1 MLNAQSSEGVQV
13 DRSPSEAYQTKYRVS
28 QLVNGRLGN
37 RHVDD
42 FDGLVL
48 HHPISNTSA
57 RVSNGVVV
65 DTQRGGRRSYGVI
78 GGQIEE
84 IETRQ
89 SDARSSA
96 IGPDQVLL
104 IKDFILED
112 SRIAPFGR
120 GARDVDVPAPF
131 AGYVGR
137 VIPGQGLVDIL
148 DRKDGEL
155 LARIRHLKPINVS
168 VGDTIQYGQTLGT
181 QGAVGLGRDGRKH
194 VHMEVDTGQYQQ
206 YANYVEDLVSGRLAL
221 CPADRG
227 TGIEPRPVVDDG
239 VTRVGESNGVVRIV
253 QQRLNEGGFRGADG
267 ERLAEDGIYRLSMQR
282 AVINYQAAE
291 GLPQSGDLDAA
302 TLQRIA
308 PTIFPPAVNSPR
320 NPASPALL
328 DGQAQLHDAP
338 AGEAPSD
345 PLFAQAQDAMQ
356 HLEESLGR
364 GYDAHS
370 ERMAASV
377 ACLAKANGFDHI
389 DHIVLSS
396 ATERAAQGAH
406 VIAVQGAMN
415 DPAHL
420 RAQMGTDDA
429 LAVPADA
436 SLARLA
442 RIEPMVREPSTVQ
455 ADPCVGQDPSVM
467 HRMG

>member
-1 MLNAQSSEGVQV
+1 MREF
-13 DRSPSEAYQTKYRVS
+13 E
-28 QLVNGRLGN
+28 
-37 RHVDD
+37 
-42 FDGLVL
+42 GLVT
-48 HHPISNTSA
+48 HHPISNAGAEIKGGLPTEVEDA
-57 RVSNGVVV
+57 RH
-65 DTQRGGRRSYGVI
+65 RSYGLI
-78 GGQIEE
+78 GGKLEE
-84 IETRQ
+84 LETRQ
-89 SDARSSA
+89 SDAKSSA

-137 VIPGQGLVDIL
+137 VIAGQGLVDIL

-155 LARIRHLKPINVS
+155 LARIRHLKPIDVS
-168 VGDTIQYGQTLGT
+168 VGDTVQYGQTLGT

-194 VHMEVDTGQYQQ
+194 VHMEVDTGQYQP

-221 CPADRG
+221 DPADRG
-227 TGIEPRPVVDDG
+227 TGIEPRAVVDDG
-239 VTRVGESNGVVRIV
+239 VTRIGESNEVVRIV
-253 QQRLNEGGFRGADG
+253 QQRLNEAGFRGADG
-267 ERLAEDGIYRLSMQR
+267 ERLAEDGTYRLSMQR
-282 AVINYQAAE
+282 AVINYQTAQ
-291 GLPQSGDLDAA
+291 GLPESGDVDAA

-308 PTIFPPAVNSPR
+308 PTLFPPSVTSPD
-320 NPASPALL
+320 NPSSPALL
-328 DGQAQLHDAP
+328 GGQAQVQDAP
-338 AGEAPSD
+338 AGDAPSD

-356 HLEESLGR
+356 HLEERLGR

-396 ATERAAQGAH
+396 ATERAAQGAD
-406 VIAVQGAMN
+406 VIVVQGAMN

-420 RAQMGTDDA
+420 RARMGTDDA

-442 RIEPMVREPSTVQ
+442 RIEPMVQEPSTGQ
-455 ADPCVGQDPSVM
+455 ADPCVQQDPSVM

>member
-1 MLNAQSSEGVQV
+1 MTQGKGVG
-13 DRSPSEAYQTKYRVS
+13 DRRNYRVA
-28 QLVNGRLGN
+28 QLYDRKTGN
-37 RHVDD
+37 VAVRE
-42 FDGLVL
+42 FEGLVT
-48 HHPISNTSA
+48 HHPISNAGAEIKGGLPTEVEDA
-57 RVSNGVVV
+57 RH
-65 DTQRGGRRSYGVI
+65 RSYGLI
-78 GGQIEE
+78 GGKLEE
-84 IETRQ
+84 LETRQ
-89 SDARSSA
+89 SDAKSSA

-155 LARIRHLKPINVS
+155 LARIRHLKPIDVS
-168 VGDTIQYGQTLGT
+168 VGDTVQYGQTLGT

-221 CPADRG
+221 GPADRG
-227 TGIEPRPVVDDG
+227 TGIEPRAVVDDG

-320 NPASPALL
+320 NPAWPALL

-338 AGEAPSD
+338 AGDAPSD

-455 ADPCVGQDPSVM
+455 ADPCVEQDPSVM

>member
-57 RVSNGVVV
+57 RVSNGEVV

-181 QGAVGLGRDGRKH
+181 QGAVGLGRDGRKACPH
-194 VHMEVDTGQYQQ
+194 GSRHRS
-206 YANYVEDLVSGRLAL
+206 VSA
-221 CPADRG
+221 
-227 TGIEPRPVVDDG
+227 
-239 VTRVGESNGVVRIV
+239 
-253 QQRLNEGGFRGADG
+253 
-267 ERLAEDGIYRLSMQR
+267 
-282 AVINYQAAE
+282 
-291 GLPQSGDLDAA
+291 
-302 TLQRIA
+302 
-308 PTIFPPAVNSPR
+308 
-320 NPASPALL
+320 
-328 DGQAQLHDAP
+328 
-338 AGEAPSD
+338 
-345 PLFAQAQDAMQ
+345 
-356 HLEESLGR
+356 
-364 GYDAHS
+364 
-370 ERMAASV
+370 
-377 ACLAKANGFDHI
+377 
-389 DHIVLSS
+389 
-396 ATERAAQGAH
+396 
-406 VIAVQGAMN
+406 
-415 DPAHL
+415 
-420 RAQMGTDDA
+420 
-429 LAVPADA
+429 
-436 SLARLA
+436 
-442 RIEPMVREPSTVQ
+442 VREL
-455 ADPCVGQDPSVM
+455 
-467 HRMG
+467 R